1 VILETNPQEN
11 LDPSSG
17 AEAPP
22 LTAPVDESLPKL
34 NVIIKRSNVIDHVTD
49 LKLDN
54 NSIGHAAF
62 DPKQQDLR
70 SFFGGTSKV

>member
-1 VILETNPQEN
+1 MILETNPQEN